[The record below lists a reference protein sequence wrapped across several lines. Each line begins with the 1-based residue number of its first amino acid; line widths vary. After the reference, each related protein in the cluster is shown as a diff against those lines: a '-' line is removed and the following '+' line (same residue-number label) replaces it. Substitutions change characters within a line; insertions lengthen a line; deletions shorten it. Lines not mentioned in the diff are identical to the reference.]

1 VAAHGRRRPGADAGD
16 GASLE
21 VAGAERPEEAA
32 SLGLEEAGAGAGR
45 EWWRRRAAACGS
57 RGVCVDSGAR
67 EWADVGIISAKI
79 H

>member
-1 VAAHGRRRPGADAGD
+1 VAARDRRRPGADAGD

-21 VAGAERPEEAA
+21 VARAERPEEAA
-32 SLGLEEAGAGAGR
+32 ASGLEEAGAGR

>member
-1 VAAHGRRRPGADAGD
+1 
-16 GASLE
+16 

-32 SLGLEEAGAGAGR
+32 ASGLEEAGAGR